1 MSLEFVKNKTGSAS
15 IDLAVKQ
22 QDQISYFVQSSIQD
36 EINFDYLQQWA
47 ERKYVTNDYFL
58 NYVKAVL
65 KTENFLSFFKY
76 MRKPLPSARL
86 VNDKIKGALERV
98 FHAEDSYCKYVV
110 RGEEIDEPEELE
122 IEKFQNKLFNA
133 LLFSHNDII
142 VHDLKDVNT
151 PYRQFVSIKNVVAI
165 KSKDSVIHK
174 LAYTANI
181 DGVNGYLYLDKHSYI
196 FYNKDFTELLNIPHD
211 LGECPADYV
220 SKDPFSNEEDDVVR
234 KSIFSY
240 IKEEFE
246 EYVFLK
252 TLQRMTEP
260 NGAIPIVSMLDVK
273 EKGVEGKDKKGSP
286 GEPMSSS
293 NISGQKATQGGNVIG
308 VKGSPQQAGSVLKVP
323 VVKKTDGSIDM
334 DVVKNFF
341 NFFYI
346 PTDALNYLNDRIA
359 QIEKSIIVNTV
370 GDHSEEKEQQ
380 KNELQVSKSY
390 VQKQD
395 KLRALSNQITRA
407 RNRSDY
413 KMLALKFGKDT
424 VDVDVFQ
431 GSDFFIETQEDLFKQ
446 FKDAPNGIIRKN
458 LLVRISQNANKFN
471 PTKAA
476 REKLLYDLM
485 PYSNDKDFDLALSR
499 NTIDDTT
506 FNYQT
511 RFTYWIDVFE
521 SKYGDILFFWEMIEG
536 TTSEKLTLIN
546 NLITNIIKE
555 YYEQQSNS
563 TPTSVLQ

>member
-273 EKGVEGKDKKGSP
+273 EKGVEGKEKKGSP

-346 PTDALNYLNDRIA
+346 PTDALNYLNERIA

-370 GDHSEEKEQQ
+370 GDHSEEKEEQ

-395 KLRALSNQITRA
+395 KLRALSNQITRV

-413 KMLALKFGKDT
+413 KMLALKFGKDA

-485 PYSNDKDFDLALSR
+485 PYSNDKDFDKALLRESV
-499 NTIDDTT
+499 DDTT